1 LFSNPLL
8 SIRHPREKIS
18 SFYFLTR
25 LVNTLINNIL
35 LTGFKF
41 IAMVQVD
48 ISQLSGECNV
58 WREKLRNYREE
69 FSNHEAKLRQVAG
82 QTLSKEQL
90 KDVEHLH
97 NQFHIQLINIH
108 DLKQAIKAHDRKI
121 NFEKAVF
128 NGSANEDSLA
138 QHERM
143 NDEYQRLEETLAG
156 LRKEFAEFL
165 KQVQ

>member
-1 LFSNPLL
+1 
-8 SIRHPREKIS
+8 
-18 SFYFLTR
+18 
-25 LVNTLINNIL
+25 
-35 LTGFKF
+35 
-41 IAMVQVD
+41 MVQVD

-69 FSNHEAKLRQVAG
+69 FSNNEAKLRLVAG

-121 NFEKAVF
+121 NFEKAMF
-128 NGSANEDSLA
+128 NGSANEDSIA
-138 QHERM
+138 RHEQLH
-143 NDEYQRLEETLAG
+143 NDYQRQEETLVD
-156 LRKEFAEFL
+156 LRQEFAGFL
-165 KQVQ
+165 QQVL